1 MRARLLAAVLAC
13 ATIVTASAEGAGR
26 DPYKYFFDDSFGD
39 YSEELQNAK
48 DQGKAG
54 IFIFFEMDGCPFCH
68 RMKTTVLN
76 QPEVQEYYREHFL
89 NFAFDIEGDIEIVD
103 FQGAKMTQKAYAFEV
118 QRVRA
123 TPVLAYFDLSGKRVA
138 RYIGA
143 TSGPQEFLWLGEF
156 VVDKVYE
163 QLDDNGRP
171 MTFAKYKQM
180 KRSAQ
185 R

>member
-1 MRARLLAAVLAC
+1 MRARSLAMVFAF
-13 ATIVTASAEGAGR
+13 ATVFAARAEGVGR
-26 DPYKYFFDDSFGD
+26 DPYQYFFNETFGD
-39 YSEELQNAK
+39 FPEELQTAK
-48 DQGKAG
+48 DQGKDG
-54 IFIFFEMDGCPFCH
+54 IFMFFEMDECPFCH

-76 QPEVQEYYREHFL
+76 QPEVQEYYRKHFL
-89 NFAFDIEGDIEIVD
+89 NFAIDIEGDVEIVD
-103 FQGAKMTQKAYAFEV
+103 FQGAKMTEKAFAFEV
-118 QRVRA
+118 HRVRA
-123 TPVLAYFDLSGKRVA
+123 TPVLAYFDLSGKRVV

-143 TSGPQEFLWLGEF
+143 TNGPDEFLWLGEF
-156 VVDKVYE
+156 VVDKVYA